1 MHMNTLN
8 TFPTQM
14 KLCVRTSAA
23 ITIILFLP
31 GCQAPSTQYSPPP
44 PVVPG
49 TDSFSEHRG
58 SYPRVTMTPE
68 LGGRIVMSEPIVTR
82 QDISKTL
89 TVAVPLRSTI
99 QTDLFVEYRII
110 FLSDDGTTQNPYTP
124 WRGLQF
130 GPLQRA
136 TAASTST
143 RADTTEWLL
152 EIRSAR

>member
-1 MHMNTLN
+1 MNTPN
-8 TFPTQM
+8 TSLAQM
-14 KLCVRTSAA
+14 KLFVRTSATVA
-23 ITIILFLP
+23 ISLLLSA
-31 GCQAPSTQYSPPP
+31 CQAPSTRYSPPP

-49 TDSFSEHRG
+49 ADSFGEHRG
-58 SYPRVTMTPE
+58 SYPRVTMTTE

-82 QDISKTL
+82 KELSNTL

-99 QTDLFVEYRII
+99 QTDLFVEYRIV

-143 RADTTEWLL
+143 RADTAEWLL